1 MENSP
6 IIEFHTLRLTIFEA
20 SFEWLS
26 FVSVFDFVF
35 FFQKAVLRTHSQ
47 AGFDGLV
54 AYCFGGR
61 LRYTVSTTS
70 RLFPESFIPRGEKC
84 EIITQ
89 GGFRVWFK
97 EPLTSSEKLGHLW
110 HQTP

>member
-61 LRYTVSTTS
+61 LRYTQPCLPQVGFS
-70 RLFPESFIPRGEKC
+70 LNHSFLEERNVK
-84 EIITQ
+84 
-89 GGFRVWFK
+89 
-97 EPLTSSEKLGHLW
+97 S
-110 HQTP
+110 